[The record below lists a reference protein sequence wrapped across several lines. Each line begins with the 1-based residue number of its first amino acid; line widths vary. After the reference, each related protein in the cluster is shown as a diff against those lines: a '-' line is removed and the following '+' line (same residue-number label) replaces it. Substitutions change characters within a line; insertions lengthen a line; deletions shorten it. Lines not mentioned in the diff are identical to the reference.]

1 MRGETKLIAL
11 FLVLILIPFALSYDI
26 DGDGIDDG
34 EQNMCGDTF
43 CQLGEDVTS
52 CPEDC
57 TNPATPSSGDLT
69 EIPTENETLSPET
82 NQTIPITEENLQS
95 ETENSFFVS
104 TTFKI
109 IILASGLIVIG
120 LIIFFI
126 IRKKRNQEDN
136 QTPTTEVAV
145 QQ

>member
-43 CQLGEDVTS
+43 CQPGENVTS

-57 TNPATPSSGDLT
+57 TNPSTPSSGNLT
-69 EIPTENETLSPET
+69 DIPTENETLLSET
-82 NQTIPITEENLQS
+82 NQTIQITEENLSS

-109 IILASGLIVIG
+109 IILALGLIAIG

-126 IRKKRNQEDN
+126 IKKKRNQEDN
-136 QTPTTEVAV
+136 PIQTEVAV